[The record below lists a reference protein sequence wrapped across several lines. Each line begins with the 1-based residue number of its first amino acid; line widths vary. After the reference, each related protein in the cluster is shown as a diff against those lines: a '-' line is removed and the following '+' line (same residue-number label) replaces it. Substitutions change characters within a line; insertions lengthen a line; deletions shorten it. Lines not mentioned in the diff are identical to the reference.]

1 MDLNAVQM
9 LVTIVQAGSMTAGA
23 ERLGVPLPT
32 VSRRIRA
39 LEQTL
44 KVELLERSAR
54 GVKLTEAGT
63 RLFEHA
69 SRGLDLL
76 QEGRDALVSD
86 QAHIQGKLRLSVPP
100 SFSPWWQLISD
111 FQEEHPDIRVHL
123 LSTERRVHPVED
135 GIDVAL
141 RVGRV
146 EHEALIA
153 RHLLDYR
160 HVLVASPQFLASH
173 GTPSHPHDLAELPC
187 ATWSLGTNTG
197 GTWRFPEVSVAP
209 NTVLSTNDS
218 MHLLHSALAGDVIT
232 ELPPFIVKDAIQ
244 RGLLVPLLLDC
255 PLPEYSLNLLYP
267 AHRHPSAVVR
277 TYLAFCRQRIPWLVD
292 ACTPGTE
299 AAAAVF

>member
-32 VSRRIRA
+32 VSRRIRG
-39 LEQTL
+39 LEQAL

-54 GVKLTEAGT
+54 GVKLTEAGA

-86 QAHIQGKLRLSVPP
+86 QAHIKGKLRLSVPP

-111 FQEEHPDIRVHL
+111 FQKDHPDIRVHL

-135 GIDVAL
+135 GVDVAL
-141 RVGRV
+141 RVGMV
-146 EHEALIA
+146 EHESLIA

-160 HVLVASPQFLASH
+160 HVLVASPKLLATY
-173 GTPSHPHDLAELPC
+173 GTPATPSDLSNFPC
-187 ATWSLGTNTG
+187 ATWSLGTNTS
-197 GTWRFPEVSVAP
+197 GTWKFPGLAVQP

-218 MHLLHSALAGDVIT
+218 MHLLHSVMAGEVIT
-232 ELPPFIVKDAIQ
+232 ELPPFVVKDGIK
-244 RGLLVPLLLDC
+244 RGLLVKLLPDC
-255 PLPEYSLNLLYP
+255 PLPASPLNLLYP

-277 TYLAFCRQRIPWLVD
+277 TYLDYCRRRLPWLVD
-292 ACTPGTE
+292 ACT
-299 AAAAVF
+299 A

>member
-1 MDLNAVQM
+1 HAFIEADRFTFDGGDQEPG
-9 LVTIVQAGSMTAGA
+9 TD
-23 ERLGVPLPT
+23 R
-32 VSRRIRA
+32 
-39 LEQTL
+39 TL
-44 KVELLERSAR
+44 
-54 GVKLTEAGT
+54 KLTEAGT

-86 QAHIQGKLRLSVPP
+86 QAHIKGNLRLSVPP

-111 FQEEHPDIRVHL
+111 FQQEHPDIRVHL

-153 RHLLDYR
+153 RHLLNYR
-160 HVLVASPQFLASH
+160 HVLVASPKFLASH
-173 GTPSHPHDLAELPC
+173 GTPSHPHDLTELPC

-197 GTWRFPEVSVAP
+197 DTWRFPAVSIAP

-232 ELPPFIVKDAIQ
+232 ELPPFIVKDSIQ
-244 RGLLVPLLLDC
+244 NGLLVPLLLDC
-255 PLPEYSLNLLYP
+255 PLPEHSINLLYP
-267 AHRHPSAVVR
+267 VRRHLSAVVHA
-277 TYLAFCRQRIPWLVD
+277 YLEFCRQRIPWLVA
-292 ACTPGTE
+292 ACTPET
-299 AAAAVF
+299 

>member
-9 LVTIVQAGSMTAGA
+9 LVTIVQAKSMTAGA

-39 LEQTL
+39 LEQEL
-44 KVELLERSAR
+44 NVELLERSAR
-54 GVKLTEAGT
+54 GVKLTEAGA

-86 QAHIQGKLRLSVPP
+86 QAHIKGRLRLSVPP
-100 SFSPWWQLISD
+100 SFSPWWSLISE
-111 FQEEHPDIRVHL
+111 FQKEHPDIRVHL

-135 GIDVAL
+135 GVDVVL

-153 RHLLDYR
+153 RHLLEYR
-160 HVLVASPQFLASH
+160 HVLVASPGLVASC
-173 GTPSHPHDLAELPC
+173 GLPDSPLDLYRFPC
-187 ATWSLGTNTG
+187 ATWSLGTNTSG
-197 GTWRFPEVSVAP
+197 IWRFPGVSVEPPA
-209 NTVLSTNDS
+209 VLSTNDS
-218 MHLLHSALAGDVIT
+218 MHLLHSAMAGEVIT
-232 ELPPFIVKDAIQ
+232 ELPPFIVKDAIE
-244 RGLLVPLLLDC
+244 RGLLVELLPDY
-255 PLPEYSLNLLYP
+255 PLPAASLNLLYP

-277 TYLAFCRQRIPWLVD
+277 TYLDYCSRQIPWLQE
-292 ACTPGTE
+292 ACTPR
-299 AAAAVF
+299 AKA

>member
-32 VSRRIRA
+32 ISRRIRA
-39 LEQTL
+39 LEQEL

-54 GVKLTEAGT
+54 GVKLTEAGA

-86 QAHIQGKLRLSVPP
+86 QAHIKGKLRLSVPP

-111 FQEEHPDIRVHL
+111 FQKAHPDIRVHL

-160 HVLVASPQFLASH
+160 HVLVASPQFLESN
-173 GTPSHPHDLAELPC
+173 GRPNSPQDLSRFPC
-187 ATWSLGTNTG
+187 ATWSLGTNTTS
-197 GTWRFPEVSVAP
+197 TWRFPDLSMEP
-209 NTVLSTNDS
+209 NAVLSTNDS
-218 MHLLHSALAGDVIT
+218 MHLLHSAMSGEVIT
-232 ELPPFIVKDAIQ
+232 ELPPFIVKEPIR
-244 RGLLVPLLLDC
+244 RGQLVQLLSDY
-255 PLPEYSLNLLYP
+255 PLPEFSLNLLYP

-277 TYLAFCRQRIPWLVD
+277 TYLEYCRRRIPWLVD
-292 ACTPGTE
+292 ACCPGP
-299 AAAAVF
+299 

>member
-1 MDLNAVQM
+1 MDLNAVQL
-9 LVTIVQAGSMTAGA
+9 LVAIVQAGSMTAGA
-23 ERLGVPLPT
+23 DRLGVPLPT
-32 VSRRIRA
+32 ASRRIRA

-44 KVELLERSAR
+44 KVDLLERSSR
-54 GVKLTEAGT
+54 GVKLTEAGA

-69 SRGLDLL
+69 SRGLELM
-76 QEGRDALVSD
+76 QEGHDAIVSD

-111 FQEEHPDIRVHL
+111 FQQDHPDIRVHL

-141 RVGRV
+141 RVGKV

-160 HVLVASPQFLASH
+160 HVVVASPQFLAMH
-173 GTPSHPHDLAELPC
+173 GKPDSPQDLIRFPC
-187 ATWSLGTNTG
+187 ATWSLGTNTN
-197 GTWRFPEVSVAP
+197 GTWRFADTSVTP
-209 NTVLSTNDS
+209 NAVLSTNDS
-218 MHLLHSALAGDVIT
+218 MHLLHSALSGDVIT

-244 RGLLVPLLLDC
+244 RGLLVPLLADYALPDC
-255 PLPEYSLNLLYP
+255 PLNLLYP

-277 TYLAFCRQRIPWLVD
+277 TYLEYCRRRIPWLVD
-292 ACTPGTE
+292 ACTPATTID
-299 AAAAVF
+299 

>member
-32 VSRRIRA
+32 VSRRLRA

-63 RLFEHA
+63 RLYEHA
-69 SRGLDLL
+69 SRGLELL
-76 QEGRDALVSD
+76 QEGHDAVMSD
-86 QAHIQGKLRLSVPP
+86 QAHVQGKLRLSVPP
-100 SFSPWWQLISD
+100 SFSPWYRLISD
-111 FQEEHPDIRVHL
+111 FQRDHPDVRVQL

-141 RVGRV
+141 RVGKV

-160 HVLVASPQFLASH
+160 HVLVASPAFLATYGSPTQP
-173 GTPSHPHDLAELPC
+173 GDLIELPC
-187 ATWSLGTNTG
+187 ATWTLGANTKS
-197 GTWRFPEVSVAP
+197 TWRFADESVEP
-209 NTVLSTNDS
+209 NAVLSTNDS
-218 MHLLHSALAGDVIT
+218 MHLLQSVMAGEVIT
-232 ELPPFIVKDAIQ
+232 ELPPFLVKDAIEA
-244 RGLLVPLLLDC
+244 GLLVPLLVDY
-255 PLPEYSLNLLYP
+255 PLPNASLNLLYP

-277 TYLAFCRQRIPWLVD
+277 TYLEYCRKRIPWLVE
-292 ACTPGTE
+292 ACTPAG
-299 AAAAVF
+299 VPV

>member
-32 VSRRIRA
+32 ASRRIRA
-39 LEQTL
+39 LEREL

-69 SRGLDLL
+69 SRGLELL
-76 QEGRDALVSD
+76 QEGRDAVVSD
-86 QAHIQGKLRLSVPP
+86 QAHVQGKLRLSVPP
-100 SFSPWWQLISD
+100 SFSPWWQLITD
-111 FQEEHPDIRVHL
+111 FQKEHPDIRVHL

-141 RVGRV
+141 RVGEV
-146 EHEALIA
+146 EHEALIG
-153 RHLLDYR
+153 RHLLNYR
-160 HVLVASPQFLASH
+160 HVLVASPQFIEVH
-173 GTPSHPHDLAELPC
+173 GRPDNPDDLSRFPC
-187 ATWSLGTNTG
+187 ATWSLGTNTN
-197 GTWRFPEVSVAP
+197 GTWRFPGGAVTP

-218 MHLLHSALAGDVIT
+218 MHLLHSVLAGEVIT

-244 RGLLVPLLLDC
+244 RGLLVPLLPEH
-255 PLPEYSLNLLYP
+255 PLPEYPLNLLYP

-277 TYLAFCRQRIPWLVD
+277 TYLEFCRRQIPWLVD
-292 ACTPGTE
+292 ACTASTRT
-299 AAAAVF
+299 A

>member
-32 VSRRIRA
+32 ISRRIRA
-39 LEQTL
+39 LEQEL

-54 GVKLTEAGT
+54 GVKLTEAGA

-86 QAHIQGKLRLSVPP
+86 QVHIKGKLRLSVPP

-111 FQEEHPDIRVHL
+111 FQKDHPDIRVHL

-146 EHEALIA
+146 EHESLIA

-160 HVLVASPQFLASH
+160 HVLVASPLFLESN
-173 GTPSHPHDLAELPC
+173 GRPNSPQDLSRFPC
-187 ATWSLGTNTG
+187 ATWSLGTNTTS
-197 GTWRFPEVSVAP
+197 TWRFPDLSMEP
-209 NTVLSTNDS
+209 NAVLSTNDS
-218 MHLLHSALAGDVIT
+218 MHLLHSAMSGEVIT
-232 ELPPFIVKDAIQ
+232 ELPPFIVKEPIR
-244 RGLLVPLLLDC
+244 RGQLVQLLSDY
-255 PLPEYSLNLLYP
+255 PLPEFSLNLLYP

-277 TYLAFCRQRIPWLVD
+277 TYLEYCRRRIPWLVD
-292 ACTPGTE
+292 ACCPGP
-299 AAAAVF
+299 

>member
-32 VSRRIRA
+32 VSRRLRA

-63 RLFEHA
+63 RLYEHA
-69 SRGLDLL
+69 SRGLELL
-76 QEGRDALVSD
+76 QEGHDAVMSD
-86 QAHIQGKLRLSVPP
+86 QAHVQGKLRLSVPP
-100 SFSPWWQLISD
+100 SFSPWYRLISD
-111 FQEEHPDIRVHL
+111 FQRDHPDVRVQL

-141 RVGRV
+141 RVGKV

-160 HVLVASPQFLASH
+160 HVLVASPAFLAAYGSPTQP
-173 GTPSHPHDLAELPC
+173 GDLIELPC
-187 ATWSLGTNTG
+187 ATWTLGANTNS
-197 GTWRFPEVSVAP
+197 TWRFADESVEP
-209 NTVLSTNDS
+209 NAVLSTNDS
-218 MHLLHSALAGDVIT
+218 MHLLQSVMAGEVIT
-232 ELPPFIVKDAIQ
+232 ELPPFLVKDAIEA
-244 RGLLVPLLLDC
+244 GLLVPLLVDY
-255 PLPEYSLNLLYP
+255 PLPNASLNLLYP

-277 TYLAFCRQRIPWLVD
+277 TYLEYCRKRIPWLVE
-292 ACTPGTE
+292 ACTPAG
-299 AAAAVF
+299 VSV

>member
-32 VSRRIRA
+32 ISRRIRA
-39 LEQTL
+39 LEQEL

-54 GVKLTEAGT
+54 GVKLTEAGA

-86 QAHIQGKLRLSVPP
+86 QVHIKGKLRLSVPP

-111 FQEEHPDIRVHL
+111 FQKDHPDIRVHL

-160 HVLVASPQFLASH
+160 HVLVASPQFLESN
-173 GTPSHPHDLAELPC
+173 GRPNSPQDLSRFPC
-187 ATWSLGTNTG
+187 ATWSLGTNTTS
-197 GTWRFPEVSVAP
+197 TWRFPDLSMEPSA
-209 NTVLSTNDS
+209 VLSTNDS
-218 MHLLHSALAGDVIT
+218 MHLLHSAMSGEVIT
-232 ELPPFIVKDAIQ
+232 ELPPFIVKEPIR
-244 RGLLVPLLLDC
+244 RGQLVQLLSDY
-255 PLPEYSLNLLYP
+255 PLPEFSLNLLYP

-277 TYLAFCRQRIPWLVD
+277 TYLEYCRRRIPWLVD
-292 ACTPGTE
+292 ACCPGP
-299 AAAAVF
+299 

>member
-9 LVTIVQAGSMTAGA
+9 LVTIFQAGSMTAGA

-32 VSRRIRA
+32 ISRRIRA
-39 LEQTL
+39 LEQEL

-54 GVKLTEAGT
+54 GVKLTEAGA

-86 QAHIQGKLRLSVPP
+86 QVHIKGKLRLSVPP

-111 FQEEHPDIRVHL
+111 FQKDHPDIRVHL

-146 EHEALIA
+146 EHESLIA

-160 HVLVASPQFLASH
+160 HVLVASPQFLESN
-173 GTPSHPHDLAELPC
+173 GRPNSPQDLSRFPC
-187 ATWSLGTNTG
+187 ATWSLGTNTTS
-197 GTWRFPEVSVAP
+197 TWRFPDLSMEP
-209 NTVLSTNDS
+209 NAVLSTNDS
-218 MHLLHSALAGDVIT
+218 MHLLHSAMSGEVIT
-232 ELPPFIVKDAIQ
+232 ELPPFIVKEPIR
-244 RGLLVPLLLDC
+244 RGQLVQLLSDY
-255 PLPEYSLNLLYP
+255 PLPEFSLNLLYP

-277 TYLAFCRQRIPWLVD
+277 TYLEYCRRRVPWLVD
-292 ACTPGTE
+292 ACCPGP
-299 AAAAVF
+299 

>member
-32 VSRRIRA
+32 ISRRIRA
-39 LEQTL
+39 LEQEL

-54 GVKLTEAGT
+54 GVKLTEAGA

-76 QEGRDALVSD
+76 EEGRDALVSD
-86 QAHIQGKLRLSVPP
+86 QAHIKGKLRLSVPP

-111 FQEEHPDIRVHL
+111 FQKAHPDIRVHL

-141 RVGRV
+141 RFGRV

-153 RHLLDYR
+153 THLLDYR
-160 HVLVASPQFLASH
+160 HVLVASPQFLESN
-173 GTPSHPHDLAELPC
+173 GRPNSPQDLSRFPC
-187 ATWSLGTNTG
+187 ATWSLGTNTTS
-197 GTWRFPEVSVAP
+197 TWRFPDLSMEP
-209 NTVLSTNDS
+209 NAVLSTNDS
-218 MHLLHSALAGDVIT
+218 MHLLHSAMSGEVIT
-232 ELPPFIVKDAIQ
+232 ELPPFIVKEPIR
-244 RGLLVPLLLDC
+244 RGQLVQLLSDY
-255 PLPEYSLNLLYP
+255 PLPEFSLNLLYP

-277 TYLAFCRQRIPWLVD
+277 TYLEYCRRRIPWLVD
-292 ACTPGTE
+292 ACCPGP
-299 AAAAVF
+299 

>member
-32 VSRRIRA
+32 ASRRIRA
-39 LEQTL
+39 LEQAL

-54 GVKLTEAGT
+54 GVKLTEAGA

-69 SRGLDLL
+69 SRGLELL
-76 QEGRDALVSD
+76 QEGHDAVVSE
-86 QAHIQGKLRLSVPP
+86 QAHVKGKLRLSVPP

-111 FQEEHPDIRVHL
+111 FQKDHPDIRVHL

-141 RVGRV
+141 RVGKL
-146 EHEALIA
+146 EHETLIA

-160 HVLVASPQFLASH
+160 HVLVASPQYLACH
-173 GTPSHPHDLAELPC
+173 GTPNHPDDLSQFPC
-187 ATWSLGTNTG
+187 ATWSLGTNTSG
-197 GTWRFPEVSVAP
+197 SWRFPDVSVVP

-218 MHLLHSALAGDVIT
+218 MHLLHSALAGEVMT

-244 RGLLVPLLLDC
+244 RGLLVPLLPDC
-255 PLPEYSLNLLYP
+255 PLPESPLNLLYP
-267 AHRHPSAVVR
+267 AHRHRSAVVH
-277 TYLAFCRQRIPWLVD
+277 TYLEYCRRRIPWLTD
-292 ACTPGTE
+292 ACATATTTP
-299 AAAAVF
+299 

>member
-9 LVTIVQAGSMTAGA
+9 LVAIVQAGSMTAGA

-39 LEQTL
+39 LEKAL

-76 QEGRDALVSD
+76 QEGRDALVSE
-86 QAHIQGKLRLSVPP
+86 QAQIKGKLRLSVPP
-100 SFSPWWQLISD
+100 SFSPWWSLISD
-111 FQEEHPDIRVHL
+111 FQKEHPDIRVHL

-160 HVLVASPQFLASH
+160 HVVVASPQFIEYY
-173 GTPSHPHDLAELPC
+173 GVPSNPQDLSRFPC
-187 ATWSLGTNTG
+187 ATWSLGTNTNAK
-197 GTWRFPEVSVAP
+197 WQFPGLSVEP
-209 NTVLSTNDS
+209 NAVLSTNDS
-218 MHLLHSALAGDVIT
+218 MHLLHSALAGEVLT
-232 ELPPFIVKDAIQ
+232 ELPPFIVKEAIE
-244 RGLLVPLLLDC
+244 RGQLVRLLRDY
-255 PLPEYSLNLLYP
+255 PLPESSLNLLYP

-277 TYLAFCRQRIPWLVD
+277 TYLEYCRRRVPWLVD
-292 ACTPGTE
+292 ACCTGP
-299 AAAAVF
+299 

>member
-173 GTPSHPHDLAELPC
+173 GAPSHPHDLTELPC

-197 GTWRFPEVSVAP
+197 GTWRFPEVSVTP

-218 MHLLHSALAGDVIT
+218 MHLLHSVLAGDVIT

-244 RGLLVPLLLDC
+244 RGSLVPLLLDC
-255 PLPEYSLNLLYP
+255 PLPETSLNLLYP

-292 ACTPGTE
+292 ACTPVRSGHP
-299 AAAAVF
+299 